1 MFDQTDWSVADEF
14 VAIPELIVKRGDF
27 EQFKRVLAKLVSD
40 RGYREKM
47 GKLCKE
53 QIHMSMGNP
62 EKGVRL
68 IENLV
73 LRIIAEKMDVKK
85 GVSGPKVPHF
95 LKHVLKKLKNP
106 KKIFSIK

>member
-1 MFDQTDWSVADEF
+1 
-14 VAIPELIVKRGDF
+14 
-27 EQFKRVLAKLVSD
+27 
-40 RGYREKM
+40 
-47 GKLCKE
+47 
-53 QIHMSMGNP
+53 MSMGNP

-106 KKIFSIK
+106 KKNFLIK